1 MLQIQMRDLHGFM
14 VTRHTLLTLKSN
26 GKPNWLAFA
35 LARQLT
41 GDLRGAVSVI
51 DIYLG
56 TLTEGSPELDRG
68 FESSELALYRNSLL
82 AEIPDNYD
90 EALKHLEEC
99 ENVVV
104 DRGAWLTARAQ
115 YQLKKG
121 DFETAQQTT
130 LKLFERGMT
139 DDFAIHTLYMLCV
152 LNINETEMV
161 ENALR
166 LNGTRTLA
174 SYLPLTTE
182 QKQTLLAAYREQLAP
197 LYPKSYAVQRIP
209 LALLPVEELP
219 AGLDPFSRRDLTKGV
234 PSLCSELSCYF
245 LLEKDGILSKATDP
259 LDIKNHPAFQGFVKL
274 VDGYIE
280 NLAACNK
287 FAASDENEEA
297 PSTQL
302 WAMYLRAGLYELEGD
317 YKNGVHMLDRCLEH
331 TPTAV
336 DVYELKARLLRSAG
350 DLKAAVEVLDQGRDL
365 DRQDR
370 YINNQTTRY
379 MLLAGMEEEAL
390 KRISLF
396 TRHEGN
402 PEQNLFDMQCSWYEL
417 ELAACLRRKEEWGR
431 SLKKFCKCCVT
442 S

>member
-35 LARQLT
+35 LARHLT
-41 GDLRGAVSVI
+41 GDIRGAISVI

-82 AEIPDNYD
+82 AEVPNNYD
-90 EALKHLEEC
+90 EALKHLDDC
-99 ENVVV
+99 EGVVV
-104 DRGAWLTARAQ
+104 DRGAWMTARAK
-115 YQLKKG
+115 YQLKLG
-121 DFETAQQTT
+121 DFDEAHKTT
-130 LKLFERGMT
+130 LQLLERGMT
-139 DDFAIHTLYMLCV
+139 EDFRIHSLYMMCILKLDDEEIV
-152 LNINETEMV
+152 D
-161 ENALR
+161 NALR
-166 LNGTRTLA
+166 LQGTRTLA
-174 SYLPLTTE
+174 SFLPLTHE
-182 QKQTLLAAYREQLAP
+182 QKQTLRAAYRDELSQ

-209 LALLPVEELP
+209 LALIDDQEELV
-219 AGLDPFSRRDLTKGV
+219 AALDRFCRKDLTKGV
-234 PSLCSELSCYF
+234 PSLCSELAC
-245 LLEKDGILSKATDP
+245 LLLIEKRGVLVKAGDP
-259 LDIKNHPAFQGFVKL
+259 VDIRNHPTFQSVVKM
-274 VDGYIE
+274 VDGYVE
-280 NLAACNK
+280 NLTSCNK
-287 FAASDENEEA
+287 FALSDESEEA
-297 PSTQL
+297 PSTLL
-302 WAMYLRAGLYELEGD
+302 WTLYLRAGLYELEAD
-317 YKNGVHMLDRCLEH
+317 YIKGVQVLDQCLEH

-336 DVYELKARLLRSAG
+336 DVYELKARLLRAAG
-350 DLKAAVEVLDQGRDL
+350 DIKTAVDTLDQGRDL

-417 ELAACLRRKEEWGR
+417 ELAACMRRKGEWGR
-431 SLKKFCKCCVT
+431 SLKKFCESRC
-442 S
+442 